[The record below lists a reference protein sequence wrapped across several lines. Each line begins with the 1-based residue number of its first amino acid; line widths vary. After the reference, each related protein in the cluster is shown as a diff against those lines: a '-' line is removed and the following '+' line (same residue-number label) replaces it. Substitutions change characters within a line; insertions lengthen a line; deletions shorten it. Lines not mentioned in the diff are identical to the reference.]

1 MISILIFCADAKLRR
16 KLEQSVQ
23 QDLGIKVVGITDDH
37 GSFVRLANRS
47 CPSVVLTHE
56 MPDDEA
62 FTRWRV
68 RYNNV
73 AWVLVV
79 DPKNE
84 GACFEALHAGVSAIV
99 PPSADLAEI
108 AAIIRIV
115 AGGQVVFPQEFV
127 AKLSGKAEIV
137 NGPSNET
144 VVRRTSLSKREGSV
158 LTAIADGLSNK
169 EIARRLGISVHTVKF
184 HVASILEKL
193 KVDTRTEAVIKAA
206 QLGLVML

>member
-16 KLEQSVQ
+16 KLEQLVQ
-23 QDLGIKVVGITDDH
+23 QDLGIRVVGITDDH
-37 GSFVRLANRS
+37 ESFVRLANRS
-47 CPSVVLTHE
+47 CPNVVLTRE

-68 RYNNV
+68 RHNNV

-99 PPSADLAEI
+99 PPFADLAEI

-144 VVRRTSLSKREGSV
+144 VVRRTSLSKREGAV

-169 EIARRLGISVHTVKF
+169 EIARRLEISFHTVKF

>member
-1 MISILIFCADAKLRR
+1 MTNLLIFCGDTKLRR
-16 KLEQSVQ
+16 TLEQLTQ

-47 CPSVVLTHE
+47 YPNVVLTYG
-56 MPDDEA
+56 MPNDEA

-68 RYNNV
+68 RHNNV

-79 DPKNE
+79 DATSE
-84 GACFEALHAGVSAIV
+84 GACFEAVHAGVSAIV
-99 PPSADLAEI
+99 PPFADLAEI

-144 VVRRTSLSKREGSV
+144 ARRTRLSKRERAV

-184 HVASILEKL
+184 HIASILEKL

>member
-1 MISILIFCADAKLRR
+1 MTNLLIFCGDTKLRR
-16 KLEQSVQ
+16 TLEQLAQ

-47 CPSVVLTHE
+47 YPNVVLTYG
-56 MPDDEA
+56 MPNDEA

-68 RYNNV
+68 RHNNV

-79 DPKNE
+79 DATSE

-99 PPSADLAEI
+99 PPFADLAEI

-144 VVRRTSLSKREGSV
+144 ARRTRLSKRERAV

-193 KVDTRTEAVIKAA
+193 KVDTRTEVVIKAA

>member
-1 MISILIFCADAKLRR
+1 
-16 KLEQSVQ
+16 
-23 QDLGIKVVGITDDH
+23 
-37 GSFVRLANRS
+37 
-47 CPSVVLTHE
+47 
-56 MPDDEA
+56 MPDNKA
-62 FTRWRV
+62 ITRRRV
-68 RYNNV
+68 RHNNV

-84 GACFEALHAGVSAIV
+84 GACLEALHAGVSAIV
-99 PPSADLAEI
+99 PPSDLAEI

-127 AKLSGKAEIV
+127 AKLSGQAEIV
-137 NGPSNET
+137 DGPSNET
-144 VVRRTSLSKREGSV
+144 VVRRTPLTKRERAV

-169 EIARRLGISVHTVKF
+169 EIARRLEISFHTVKF

-193 KVDTRTEAVIKAA
+193 EVDTRTEAVIKGA

>member
-1 MISILIFCADAKLRR
+1 MTNLLIFCGDTKLRR
-16 KLEQSVQ
+16 TLEQLAQ

-47 CPSVVLTHE
+47 YPNVVLTYG
-56 MPDDEA
+56 MPNDEA

-68 RYNNV
+68 RHNNV

-79 DPKNE
+79 DATSE
-84 GACFEALHAGVSAIV
+84 GACLEALHAGVSAIV
-99 PPSADLAEI
+99 PPFADLAEI
-108 AAIIRIV
+108 AATIRIV

-144 VVRRTSLSKREGSV
+144 EDRRTRLSKRERDV

-193 KVDTRTEAVIKAA
+193 EVDTRTEAVIKGAH
-206 QLGLVML
+206 LSLVML

>member
-16 KLEQSVQ
+16 KLEQLVQ
-23 QDLGIKVVGITDDH
+23 QDLGIRVVGITDDH
-37 GSFVRLANRS
+37 GSFVRLASRFYPN
-47 CPSVVLTHE
+47 VVLTYG
-56 MPDDEA
+56 MPNDEA

-68 RYNNV
+68 RHNNV

-79 DPKNE
+79 DPENE

-108 AAIIRIV
+108 TAIIRIV

-144 VVRRTSLSKREGSV
+144 VVRRTSLSKREGAV

>member
-1 MISILIFCADAKLRR
+1 MTNLLIFCGDTKLRR
-16 KLEQSVQ
+16 TLEQLAQ

-47 CPSVVLTHE
+47 YPNVVLTYG
-56 MPDDEA
+56 MPNDEA

-68 RYNNV
+68 RHNNV

-79 DPKNE
+79 DATTE

-99 PPSADLAEI
+99 PPFADLAEI

-137 NGPSNET
+137 NRRSGE
-144 VVRRTSLSKREGSV
+144 VEDRRTRLSKRERAV

-184 HVASILEKL
+184 HIASILEKL